1 MSDDLLDLPEGW
13 ELTTLED
20 LCINPK
26 NDIVDGP
33 FGSNLKASEYID
45 SGIPIIRLQN
55 IDRNI
60 FIDKNIKFVSVEKGQ
75 ELERHTFK
83 KGDIIIT
90 KLGDPLG
97 KACLVPD
104 HLSNG
109 IIVADVVRARINEKF
124 ALKKYLIYLLNS
136 QIIIVQLQT
145 DTKGTTRPRVNL
157 NHIRQLKIPL
167 PPLNEQKRIVA
178 KIEELSDRSQKAQQ
192 ALEAIPQLCDRF
204 RQSVLAAAFR
214 GDLTADWREKNPDVE
229 PASVLLERIKNKR
242 FELAETAREI
252 STVKKVYDEE
262 AQFSSQQKYS
272 YLPETW
278 ISCTINSIGNVCN
291 GSTPSRNVEEYWK
304 GSIPW
309 VSSGEVVNNIIYETR
324 EKITELG
331 YKNTSVRI
339 LPKGTVLLAMIGQGK
354 TRGQTSILEIKATI
368 NQNIA
373 AIILNHGLVV
383 SEYLWYWFQYQ
394 YAATRELGSG
404 SGPQALNC
412 QRVREIPLI
421 LAPINEQIEV
431 VNSIKYILH
440 KVEVITENY
449 QQATK
454 KLEKLNQS
462 ILSKAFRGELVPQ
475 DPEDEP
481 ASILLEKIRAEREKL
496 HNSKPKSTSK
506 RKTKTP
512 KGQGTIPGLE

>member
-1 MSDDLLDLPEGW
+1 MSDELLELPEGW
-13 ELTTLED
+13 ELVTLGE
-20 LCINPK
+20 LCEIARGGSPRPIK
-26 NDIVDGP
+26 EFLTNDIDGVNWIKISDASASSKYIYETKEKIKSEGIKHSRLVNEGDFILSNSMSFGRP
-33 FGSNLKASEYID
+33 YIMKTSGCIHDGWLVLKNKYGLFNQEYLYYFLGSNITYNQFDQLASG
-45 SGIPIIRLQN
+45 STVRNLN
-55 IDRNI
+55 IDLA
-60 FIDKNIKFVSVEKGQ
+60 KEVKVS
-75 ELERHTFK
+75 
-83 KGDIIIT
+83 
-90 KLGDPLG
+90 
-97 KACLVPD
+97 
-104 HLSNG
+104 
-109 IIVADVVRARINEKF
+109 
-124 ALKKYLIYLLNS
+124 
-136 QIIIVQLQT
+136 
-145 DTKGTTRPRVNL
+145 
-157 NHIRQLKIPL
+157 L

-178 KIEELSDRSQKAQQ
+178 KIEGLRDRSQAAQK
-192 ALEAIPQLCDRF
+192 ALETIPQLCDRF
-204 RQSVLAAAFR
+204 RQSVLAAAFK

-229 PASVLLERIKNKR
+229 PASVLLERIKHKR
-242 FELAETAREI
+242 FELAETGREI

-262 AQFSSQQKYS
+262 SQFFSQQKYS

-291 GSTPSRNVEEYWK
+291 GSTPSRNVEEYWQ

-331 YKNTSVRI
+331 YKNSSVKI

-354 TRGQTSILEIKATI
+354 TRGQTSILEIEATI

-421 LAPINEQIEV
+421 LAPINEQIEI
-431 VNSIKYILH
+431 VNCIKYLLH
-440 KVEVITENY
+440 KVELIMENY
-449 QQATK
+449 QQATE

-481 ASILLEKIRAEREKL
+481 ASVLLERIRAEREKL
-496 HNSKPKSTSK
+496 NNNKPKSTSK
-506 RKTKTP
+506 RKSKTP
-512 KGQGTIPGLE
+512 KEQGTIPGLE

>member
-1 MSDDLLDLPEGW
+1 GFHSNFIVHNPCLIVGRKGSIGEIHISENPCYPID
-13 ELTTLED
+13 TTY
-20 LCINPK
+20 
-26 NDIVDGP
+26 
-33 FGSNLKASEYID
+33 YID
-45 SGIPIIRLQN
+45 NLYEQS
-55 IDRNI
+55 
-60 FIDKNIKFVSVEKGQ
+60 
-75 ELERHTFK
+75 
-83 KGDIIIT
+83 
-90 KLGDPLG
+90 
-97 KACLVPD
+97 
-104 HLSNG
+104 
-109 IIVADVVRARINEKF
+109 INF
-124 ALKKYLIYLLNS
+124 WFY
-136 QIIIVQLQT
+136 
-145 DTKGTTRPRVNL
+145 
-157 NHIRQLKIPL
+157 QLKVLPLEQLNRASAIPGLNREDAYKLPIYL

-178 KIEELSDRSQKAQQ
+178 KIEELSDRSQTAQK
-192 ALEAIPQLCDRF
+192 ALETIPQLCDRF

-229 PASVLLERIKNKR
+229 PASVLLERIKHKR
-242 FELAETAREI
+242 FELAETGREI

-262 AQFSSQQKYS
+262 AQFSSQQEYS

-291 GSTPSRNVEEYWK
+291 GSTPSRNVEEYWQ
-304 GSIPW
+304 GSIHW

-331 YKNTSVRI
+331 YKNSSVKI

-354 TRGQTSILEIKATI
+354 TRGQTSILEIEATI

-373 AIILNHGLVV
+373 AIILNHELVV

-421 LAPINEQIEV
+421 LAPINEQIEIV
-431 VNSIKYILH
+431 TCIKYLLQ
-440 KVEVITENY
+440 KVELIMENY
-449 QQATK
+449 QQATE

-475 DPEDEP
+475 DPDDEP
-481 ASILLEKIRAEREKL
+481 ASVLLERIRAEREKL
-496 HNSKPKSTSK
+496 NNSKPKSTSQ
-506 RKTKTP
+506 RKGKTP
-512 KGQGTIPGLE
+512 KEQGTIPGLE